1 MSQSQ
6 LDKLRRAI
14 DGYDRR
20 IVDLL
25 NKRAATAGRIGQ
37 WKDGRKSD
45 VYVPAREKQVLDHVR
60 SLNDGPLPDEAM
72 LAIYREI
79 MSASLALE
87 RPLNVAYFGPPSTF
101 THQAACRRFGAGV
114 NYAPYDTIPDVF
126 AAVEK
131 GSADYGVV
139 PVENSTE
146 GAVTHTLDQFSA
158 TPLRICAEVYLL
170 IAHHLLAA
178 GPLGRIRRIYSHPVV
193 FGQCRRWLSAE
204 LPRAEL
210 IPVSSTA
217 RAAEMA
223 ARERGVTAAIAG
235 AMAADVYK
243 LKTVAENIQDFSDN
257 TTRFLVIA
265 PRFGV
270 ATGDD
275 KTSILFAVRHRAGA
289 LCGALQAFKRH
300 ALNLTRIES
309 RPSRHKAWEY
319 LFFVDLEG
327 HIDERKVQA
336 ALVALRRHCTMLTV
350 LGSYPKAPE
359 HVRHESCPS
368 AGAVTSKTKRRG
380 KQK

>member
-1 MSQSQ
+1 MSQ

-20 IVDLL
+20 IVELL
-25 NKRAATAGRIGQ
+25 NRRAATAGRIGQ
-37 WKDGRKSD
+37 WKDSRKSD

-60 SLNDGPLPDEAM
+60 SLNAGPLPDDAI

-79 MSASLALE
+79 MSAALALE

-158 TPLRICAEVYLL
+158 TPLRICAEVYLTVT
-170 IAHHLLAA
+170 HHLLAA
-178 GPLGRIRRIYSHPVV
+178 GPLSRIRRIYSHPVV

-223 ARERGVTAAIAG
+223 ARERGATAAIAG
-235 AMAADVYK
+235 AMAADVYR
-243 LKTVAENIQDFSDN
+243 LKIAAGNIQDFSDN
-257 TTRFLVIA
+257 ATRFLVIA
-265 PRFGV
+265 PRFGA

-275 KTSILFAVRHRAGA
+275 KTSVLFAVRHRAGA

-300 ALNLTRIES
+300 GLNLTRIES

-327 HIDERKVQA
+327 HIDDRKVKA
-336 ALVALRRHCTMLTV
+336 AMTALRRHCTMLTV

-359 HVRHESCPS
+359 RALPESRAQAGS
-368 AGAVTSKTKRRG
+368 AALKTSNRRKR
-380 KQK
+380 K